1 MFCIYL
7 QIYAG
12 VANRGLSVLVSSF
25 EKKYIP
31 VFCFGADSVVGHKSM
46 EA

>member
-1 MFCIYL
+1 M
-7 QIYAG
+7 
-12 VANRGLSVLVSSF
+12 LVSSF

-31 VFCFGADSVVGHKSM
+31 VFCVGANSVVGHKSV